1 MKHDGLSRD
10 LLMERQRLVAPIQ
23 SPISA
28 GGCGNWLTMS
38 YCLLWSR
45 HLKFIIVNKNF
56 LNIMIYF
63 VNWIE

>member
-38 YCLLWSR
+38 YCLL
-45 HLKFIIVNKNF
+45 
-56 LNIMIYF
+56 
-63 VNWIE
+63 